1 MPNVLQPHAPS
12 DDQRFIDLARS
23 VLDIEAEAVAKLK
36 ERIGKD
42 FLAALHLILGTKGR
56 VVVMGMGKSGHV
68 ASKIAATLA
77 STGTPAFFVHPGEA
91 SHGDLGMIT
100 RDDVVIAISNSGETN
115 ELLAILPLLKRRGAK
130 VIAMTGKPKS
140 TLATESDVHLDVA
153 VEREA
158 CPLELAPTAS
168 TTATLALGD
177 ALAMTLLDARGFKSE
192 DFALHHPGGA
202 LGRRLLVHV
211 SDIMR
216 KGERL
221 PRNRPETLLPEAILE
236 MSAKGIGMTAI
247 VDGDDKLLGIFTD
260 GDLRRTLARHDSIRS
275 IKVGDVMTKNPTS
288 IAPEKLAAEAARM
301 LQERPMGGRLVVTD
315 RDGRLVG
322 AITFHDLLA
331 EGVV

>member
-1 MPNVLQPHAPS
+1 MTNVLQPHALS
-12 DDQRFIDLARS
+12 DDQHFIELARS

-42 FLAALHLILGTKGR
+42 FLAALRLILGTKGR
-56 VVVMGMGKSGHV
+56 VVVTGMGKSGHV

-100 RDDVVIAISNSGETN
+100 QDDVVIAISNSGESG
-115 ELLAILPLLKRRGAK
+115 EILAILPLLKRRGAK
-130 VIAMTGKPKS
+130 IIAMTGKPRS
-140 TLATESDVHLDVA
+140 TLAVESDVHLDVA

-177 ALAMTLLDARGFKSE
+177 ALAMALLDARGFKSE
-192 DFALHHPGGA
+192 DFAMHHPGGA
-202 LGRRLLVHV
+202 LGRKLLVHV

-221 PRNRPETLLPEAILE
+221 PKNRPETLLPEAILE

-247 VDGDDKLLGIFTD
+247 VDGDDRLLGIFTD
-260 GDLRRTLARHDSIRS
+260 GDLRQI
-275 IKVGDVMTKNPTS
+275 
-288 IAPEKLAAEAARM
+288 
-301 LQERPMGGRLVVTD
+301 GRAHV
-315 RDGRLVG
+315 
-322 AITFHDLLA
+322 
-331 EGVV
+331 